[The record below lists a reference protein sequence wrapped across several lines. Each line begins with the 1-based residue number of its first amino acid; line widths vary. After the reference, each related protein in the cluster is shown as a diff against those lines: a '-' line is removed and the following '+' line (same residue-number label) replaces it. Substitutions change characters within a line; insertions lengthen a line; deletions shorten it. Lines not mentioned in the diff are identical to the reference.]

1 MNMSLSI
8 SIHYA
13 GKSSPG
19 DDHHDEKG
27 SPGDRS
33 NNNKRAAA
41 NKPRKV
47 SFNEDEVRGHEAS
60 QEHNAVLSSE
70 NIGGVIKKKGG
81 ISVEEP
87 EGGRLIHSGPMLGNL
102 PALNSN
108 KLSPTKNFQ
117 SEVDSVLTE
126 SNKSIAAAAAARDPN
141 SLFGSTSIAGRAK
154 NPSRKADDKLRKRK
168 DNRHDDVPADI
179 PEEYLCQLTRRPL
192 SDPVKTIYGHVF
204 DKTAITNWLHSQ
216 GKICPLTGAP
226 LSEVDLIPQPQL
238 ADDIRRWILKR
249 SIDKNDTS
257 SSTSSSGSPS
267 SVHPAPLDPS
277 PIGTS
282 SSSSSSI
289 ITNTNTTIGGGRG
302 GGGAKGGGSRPGSGT
317 DEDDDLYDF

>member
-1 MNMSLSI
+1 MMNISLSI
-8 SIHYA
+8 SIHSA
-13 GKSSPG
+13 GKGSPG
-19 DDHHDEKG
+19 DDHHDEKS

-33 NNNKRAAA
+33 NNNNNRRVAAS
-41 NKPRKV
+41 KPRKV
-47 SFNEDEVRGHEAS
+47 SFNEDEVLGHEAS
-60 QEHNAVLSSE
+60 QEHNSVLSNE

-168 DNRHDDVPADI
+168 DNRHDNDIPADI

-192 SDPVKTIYGHVF
+192 SDPMKTIYGHVF

-267 SVHPAPLDPS
+267 SVHPAPMDPS
-277 PIGTS
+277 PI
-282 SSSSSSI
+282 SSSI
-289 ITNTNTTIGGGRG
+289 ITNTNTTIGGARG
-302 GGGAKGGGSRPGSGT
+302 GGGAKEVGRRPGSGT